1 MPVKNMSRRLERVEA
16 ELTPP
21 SDKPAL
27 TIHVTS
33 PGQPDRIIEV
43 RGSKTADRRRR
54 PWSARR
60 ACEEAR
66 LSDQQAAAQA

>member
-1 MPVKNMSRRLERVEA
+1 MPVKNLFRRLERVEA
-16 ELTPP
+16 EFVPP
-21 SDKPAL
+21 DKPAL
-27 TIHVTS
+27 TILLTS

-60 ACEEAR
+60 AFEEAR
-66 LSDQQAAAQA
+66 